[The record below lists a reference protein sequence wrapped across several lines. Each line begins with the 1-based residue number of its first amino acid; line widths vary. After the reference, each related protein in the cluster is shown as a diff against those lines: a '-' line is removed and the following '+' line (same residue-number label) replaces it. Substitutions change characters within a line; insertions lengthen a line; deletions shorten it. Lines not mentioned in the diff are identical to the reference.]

1 MFKCI
6 FWQPIEVLRKASFN
20 KKLLTAFLGLW
31 QAAFV
36 FAQDGYIKGKVTGAN
51 ENLPAAT
58 VSLGK
63 KTVLAN
69 KNGEFSFSVREGNYA
84 LIITHAGYKQIEESV
99 LVKTGITQILNYV
112 LTPIEQMGEVV
123 MLGSRSIIQR
133 TNLNTPVPI
142 DVFSSSVLA
151 QTGQISLTQMLNIV
165 APSFNASTEILN
177 QTATLRGLDPH
188 HVLILMNGIRYH
200 NMVWLYGRGL
210 KGQLGPGSVG
220 NDLNSIPFPAI
231 EKIEILRDGASAQY
245 GSDAIAGVINIQLK
259 KSTGKTSIQ
268 LHTGQFYEG
277 DGEKFSFGINRG
289 ISLNKKGFLNVSATY
304 RHQAPTF
311 RGGEYS
317 GTVYKN
323 YPANATSTDSITIKA
338 QDDSIVTSRGFNRK
352 SVLDNVGN
360 SKLISTGFLVNGG
373 YPIKNSIET
382 FWTAAV
388 NSRKMELENPYRFPK
403 DPLLVNL
410 VLYPNGLQPTGK
422 PTTADVSVIAGV
434 KGETKNSWFWDFSS
448 SYGTNTYSS
457 RLINGNNVS
466 QSYLGANAPTSFYSG
481 KDVYKLLTNCINLV
495 KSYSGLPGKIK
506 TLNVAWGAEWRFE
519 NYFTKAGEEA
529 TWKNYDTLKYSTGGT
544 GGGRDPAN
552 EVNKNRNVW
561 GTYIELEGEFSDK
574 FLLTIATRYEYY
586 NDFGGNIAAKLAG
599 RYKFSKKFSLRAS
612 VNNGFRAPSLQ
623 QRWVNS
629 VTQLFVNSGQGR
641 VYVVRG
647 IFPNN
652 HDVIKALGIPLLS
665 AEKSINVS
673 GGITSTITKRIN
685 LTVDA
690 YWIQIKNRIV
700 LSGALDKTIAAVKN
714 ILDNY
719 PGLRVDQVQF
729 FTNAINTRTKGIDI
743 VFDGNRDIHKANL
756 GISLGVNFTSSR
768 LFGDIKTS
776 EKLPA
781 DSLTTNKLFNIE
793 DIERIEKGQPGD
805 KITLSVIYKI
815 RKTKLIV
822 HNTRFGKTTIA
833 PIFTNPTRILSETFS
848 PKILTDISLAYS
860 LKTWVTMTLG
870 ANNIFN
876 VYPDRLKYYENTVQG
891 SRIYSPE
898 ASPFSFNGGYYY
910 VSMAFSW

>member
-1 MFKCI
+1 MKI
-6 FWQPIEVLRKASFN
+6 FWHQIISLITLFTLLLCNVSAQTGSLKGTIKHGEDVL
-20 KKLLTAFLGLW
+20 
-31 QAAFV
+31 Q
-36 FAQDGYIKGKVTGAN
+36 
-51 ENLPAAT
+51 AAT
-58 VSLGK
+58 VLLGNN
-63 KTVLAN
+63 TMLSDN
-69 KNGEFSFSVREGNYA
+69 NGKFLFSVSPGNYK
-84 LIITHAGYKQIEESV
+84 LIITHSGYQTIIQEIKIEAGD
-99 LVKTGITQILNYV
+99 TQIADFIM
-112 LTPIEQMGEVV
+112 TPIEQLGEVV
-123 MLGSRSIIQR
+123 VLGSRSLIQR
-133 TNLNTPVPI
+133 SSMNTPVPV
-142 DVFSSSVLA
+142 DVFSSKQLL
-151 QTGQISLTQMLNIV
+151 QTGQVSLTQMLNVV

-220 NDLNSIPFPAI
+220 NDLNSIPFTAI
-231 EKIEILRDGASAQY
+231 EKVEILRDGASAQY

-277 DGEKFSFGINRG
+277 DGEKFSFGVNRG
-289 ISLNKKGFLNVSATY
+289 FSLSKKSLPAGRQGFLNFSATY
-304 RHQAPTF
+304 RYQSPTF
-311 RGGEYS
+311 RGGAYS

-323 YPANATSTDSITIKA
+323 YPANATSADSITIKA
-338 QDDSIVTSRGFNRK
+338 QDDSIITSRGFDRK

-360 SKLISTGFLVNGG
+360 SKLVSTGFLVNGG
-373 YPIKNSIET
+373 YPINNHIET
-382 FWTAAV
+382 FWTATV

-403 DPLLVNL
+403 DTLLVNL

-422 PTTADVSVIAGV
+422 PTTADLSVIGGV
-434 KGETKNSWFWDFSS
+434 KGETKNRWHWDISS
-448 SYGTNTYSS
+448 SYGTNSYSG
-457 RLINGNNVS
+457 RLINGNNAS
-466 QSYLGANAPTSFYSG
+466 QSYLGANAPTSFNSG
-481 KDVYKLLTNCINLV
+481 KDVYKLLTNSINFV

-506 TLNVAWGAEWRFE
+506 TLNLAWGAEWRFE

-529 TWKNYDTLKYSTGGT
+529 TWKNYDTLKYATGGT
-544 GGGRDPAN
+544 GGGRDTAN

-574 FLLTIATRYEYY
+574 FLLAVATRYEYY
-586 NDFGGNIAAKLAG
+586 SDFGGNVAAKLGA
-599 RYKFSKKFSLRAS
+599 RYKFSNKFSLRAS
-612 VNNGFRAPSLQ
+612 VNNGFRAPTLQ

-629 VTQLFVNSGQGR
+629 ISQILVNSGQGR
-641 VYVVRG
+641 IYVKRG

-652 HDVIKALGIPLLS
+652 HDLIKAFGIPLLS

-673 GGITSTITKRIN
+673 GGITSTISKRIH

-700 LSGALDKTIAAVKN
+700 LSGTLDKTIPAVRS
-714 ILDNY
+714 ILDSY
-719 PGLRVDQVQF
+719 PALRVDQVQF
-729 FTNAINTRTKGIDI
+729 FTNAINTRTKGIDL
-743 VFDGNRDIHKANL
+743 VFDGNWNIRKANL
-756 GISLGVNFTSSR
+756 GVSLAANFTSTR

-793 DIERIEKGQPGD
+793 DIERMEKGQPGD
-805 KITLSVIYKI
+805 KIILSVLYKI
-815 RKTKLIV
+815 GKTKLIV
-822 HNTRFGKTTIA
+822 RNTRFGKTSIA
-833 PIFTNPTRILSETFS
+833 PIFTNPTRILFESFS
-848 PKILTDISLAYS
+848 PKILTDISLIYYP
-860 LKTWVTMTLG
+860 KTWVTMTLG

-898 ASPFSFNGGYYY
+898 ASPFSFNGGYYF
-910 VSMAFSW
+910 VNMNFNF